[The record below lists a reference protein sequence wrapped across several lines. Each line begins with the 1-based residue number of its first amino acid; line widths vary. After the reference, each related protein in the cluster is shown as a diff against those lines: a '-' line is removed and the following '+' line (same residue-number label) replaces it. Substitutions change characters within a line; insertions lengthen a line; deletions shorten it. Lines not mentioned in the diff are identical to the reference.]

1 MNLKDEQTSDCNMK
15 SFKELLNERVL
26 IFDGAMGTNLQAQKL
41 SADDFGGKEYEG
53 CNEYL
58 IITKPDAVKKVH
70 LDFLEAGADIIET
83 NTFGSNEIVLAEY
96 NLQHLAYEISK
107 KAAALAKELA
117 LSFSTNEKPR
127 FVAGSIG
134 PGTKLPSLGHITF
147 RELEKSY
154 YPQISGLIDGG
165 ADLLCIETCQD
176 MLQVKAAL
184 SSAMKVFEE
193 KKIKIP
199 IIVSI
204 TIETT
209 GTMLM
214 GTDISAALTTFEPY
228 DIIDV
233 IGMNCATGPKEM
245 SENVRYLCQNSPKP
259 VFVMPNAGI
268 PENVGGQACYH
279 LTPDELVHW
288 LSHFVKDLGVSIV
301 GGCCGTTKD
310 HIKKIVDNLSG
321 LKPAERKWNYQ
332 PSVSSNFISQPL
344 HVDPAPVLVGERCNA
359 NGSKQF
365 REYLLNDDYEGM
377 LQVARDQ
384 IKEGAHMLDICVAY
398 VGRDEKRDMIEFVKR
413 LNTQIQLPLM
423 FDSTEYEVIEAA
435 LEHYAGRAVINSIN
449 LEDGEER
456 ISKILPLAKKFGA
469 AVIALTIDEEGMAKT
484 ADKKLRIA
492 KRIRDIA
499 VNKYNLRE
507 SDLIFDP
514 LTFTLGSGDEEFRR
528 SAIETLDAIK
538 LIKKEIPESKTIL
551 GISNVSFGL
560 NPKARHALNSVFLY
574 YAVQAGLDLA
584 IVHASKIMPLNKI
597 DERGKQLCEE
607 LIFDKRRYEYV

>member
-1 MNLKDEQTSDCNMK
+1 MK
-15 SFKELLNERVL
+15 SFTEILKERVL
-26 IFDGAMGTNLQAQKL
+26 VFDGAMGTNLQAQNL
-41 SADDFGGKEYEG
+41 TAEDFGGKEFEG

-58 IITKPDAVKKVH
+58 IISKPEAVKKVH

-96 NLQHLAYEISK
+96 NLQHLAYEISR
-107 KAAALAKELA
+107 KAARLAKDLA
-117 LSFSTNEKPR
+117 TEFSSSDKPR

-154 YPQISGLIDGG
+154 YPQISGLFDGG
-165 ADLLCIETCQD
+165 VDILCIETCQD
-176 MLQVKAAL
+176 LLQIKAAL
-184 SSAMKVFEE
+184 SAAMKVFEE

-199 IIVSI
+199 VIVSI

-214 GTDISAALTTFEPY
+214 GTDISAALTTLEPY

-268 PENVGGQACYH
+268 PENVGGRACYH

-288 LSHFVKDLGVSIV
+288 LSHFVKDLGVNIV
-301 GGCCGTTKD
+301 GGCCGTTKE
-310 HIKKIVDNLSG
+310 HIKLLAENLSG
-321 LKPAERKWNYQ
+321 LQPIERNWNYQ
-332 PSVSSNFISQPL
+332 PSVSSNFISQTL
-344 HVDPAPVLVGERCNA
+344 SVDPAPVLVGERCNA

-365 REYLLNDDYEGM
+365 REYLLKDDYEAM

-384 IKEGAHMLDICVAY
+384 IKESAHMLDVCVAY
-398 VGRDEKRDMIEFVKR
+398 VGRDEKKDMIEFVKI
-413 LNTQIQLPLM
+413 LNTQIILPIM
-423 FDSTEYEVIEAA
+423 IDSTEYEVIEAA
-435 LEHYAGRAVINSIN
+435 LEHYAGRCVINSVN

-456 ISKILPLAKKFGA
+456 ISKIFPLAKKFGA

-484 ADKKLRIA
+484 AEKKLSIA
-492 KRIRDIA
+492 KRIRDLA
-499 VNKYNLRE
+499 VQKYSLRE
-507 SDLIFDP
+507 DDLIFDP

-528 SAIETLDAIK
+528 SAIETLEAIK
-538 LIKKEIPESKTIL
+538 LIKREIPRSKTIL

-597 DERGKQLCEE
+597 DEKGRQLCEE
-607 LIFDKRRYEYV
+607 LIFDKRKFEYV

>member
-1 MNLKDEQTSDCNMK
+1 MK

-26 IFDGAMGTNLQAQKL
+26 IFDGAMGTNLQAQNL
-41 SADDFGGKEYEG
+41 TADDFGGKEFEG

-70 LDFLEAGADIIET
+70 LDFLEAGSDIIET
-83 NTFGSNEIVLAEY
+83 NTFGSNEVVLAEY
-96 NLQHLAYEISK
+96 NLQHLSYEISK
-107 KAAALAKELA
+107 KSAALAKELA
-117 LSFSTNEKPR
+117 LSFSTEEKPR

-154 YPQISGLIDGG
+154 YPQILGLIDGG

-184 SSAMKVFEE
+184 SAAMKVFDENR
-193 KKIKIP
+193 IKIP

-245 SENVRYLCQNSPKP
+245 SENIRYLCQNSPKP
-259 VFVMPNAGI
+259 IFVMPNAGI
-268 PENVGGQACYH
+268 PENVGGKACYH
-279 LTPDELVHW
+279 LTPDELVQW

-301 GGCCGTTKD
+301 GGCCGTTKE
-310 HIKKIVDNLSG
+310 HIKKLVDNLSG

-344 HVDPAPVLVGERCNA
+344 HLDPAPVLVGERCNA

-365 REYLLNDDYEGM
+365 REYLLNDDYDGM

-398 VGRDEKRDMIEFVKR
+398 VGRDEKKDMIEFVKR

-484 ADKKLRIA
+484 ADKKFKIA

-528 SAIETLDAIK
+528 SAIETLEAIK
-538 LIKKEIPESKTIL
+538 LIKKEIPDSKTIL
-551 GISNVSFGL
+551 GISNISFGL
-560 NPKARHALNSVFLY
+560 TPKARHALNSVFLY

-607 LIFDKRRYEYV
+607 LIFDKRKFEYV

>member
-1 MNLKDEQTSDCNMK
+1 MK
-15 SFKELLNERVL
+15 TFSELLKERVL
-26 IFDGAMGTNLQAQKL
+26 IFDGAMGTNLQAQNL
-41 SADDFGGKEYEG
+41 SADDFGGKEFEG

-58 IITKPDAVKKVH
+58 IITKPEAVKKVH

-83 NTFGSNEIVLAEY
+83 NTFGSNEVVLSEY
-96 NLQHLAYEISK
+96 NLQHLAYEISRK
-107 KAAALAKELA
+107 SAQLAKDLA
-117 LSFSTNEKPR
+117 IQFSTNDKPR

-134 PGTKLPSLGHITF
+134 PETKLPSLGHITF

-154 YPQISGLIDGG
+154 YPQISGLVDGG

-176 MLQVKAAL
+176 LLQIKAAL
-184 SSAMKVFEE
+184 SAAMKVFSE
-193 KKIKIP
+193 KKLKLP

-214 GTDISAALTTFEPY
+214 GTDISAALTTLEPY

-259 VFVMPNAGI
+259 IFVMPNAGI
-268 PENVGGQACYH
+268 PENVDGRACYH
-279 LTPDELVHW
+279 LSPDELVHW
-288 LSHFVKDLGVSIV
+288 LSHFVKDLGVNIV
-301 GGCCGTTKD
+301 GGCCGTTKE
-310 HIKKIVDNLSG
+310 HIRKLVDALSN
-321 LKPAERKWNYQ
+321 LKPAERNWNYQ
-332 PSVSSNFISQPL
+332 PSVSSNFISQTL
-344 HVDPAPVLVGERCNA
+344 RVDPAPLLVGERCNA
-359 NGSKQF
+359 NGSKKF
-365 REYLLNDDYEGM
+365 REYLLKDDYEGM

-384 IKEGAHMLDICVAY
+384 IKEGAHMLDVCVAY
-398 VGRDEKRDMIEFVKR
+398 VGRDEKKDMIEFVKR
-413 LNTQIQLPLM
+413 LNTQITLPIM
-423 FDSTEYEVIEAA
+423 IDSTEYEVIEAA
-435 LEHYAGRAVINSIN
+435 LEHYAGRCVINSIN

-456 ISKILPLAKKFGA
+456 ISKVLPLAKKFGA

-484 ADKKLRIA
+484 AEKKLSIA

-499 VNKYNLRE
+499 INKYGLRE
-507 SDLIFDP
+507 EDLIFDP

-538 LIKKEIPESKTIL
+538 LIKKEIPKAFTIL

-607 LIFDKRRYEYV
+607 LIFDKRRFEYV

>member
-1 MNLKDEQTSDCNMK
+1 MQ
-15 SFKELLNERVL
+15 SFIQLLNERVL
-26 IFDGAMGTNLQAQKL
+26 IFDGATGTNLQSQNL
-41 SADDFGGKEYEG
+41 SVDDFGGKEFEG

-58 IITKPDAVKKVH
+58 IFTKPEAVRKVH

-96 NLQHLAYEISK
+96 NLQHLTYEISR
-107 KAAALAKELA
+107 KAAKLAKDLA
-117 LSFSTNEKPR
+117 LDFSTNEKPR

-147 RELEKSY
+147 RELERSY

-165 ADLLCIETCQD
+165 VDLLCIETCQD
-176 MLQVKAAL
+176 LLQIKAAL
-184 SSAMKVFEE
+184 SSAMIVFNE
-193 KKIKIP
+193 KKLKLP

-214 GTDISAALTTFEPY
+214 GTDISAALTSLEPY

-268 PENVGGQACYH
+268 PENVDGRACYH
-279 LTPDELVHW
+279 LSPEELVQW
-288 LSHFVKDLGVSIV
+288 LSHFVKDLGVNIV
-301 GGCCGTTKD
+301 GGCCGTTKE
-310 HIKKIVDNLSG
+310 HIKKLVENLSH
-321 LKPAERKWNYQ
+321 LKPAERNWNYQ
-332 PSVSSNFISQPL
+332 PSVSSNFINQPL
-344 HVDPAPVLVGERCNA
+344 RVDPAPVLVGERCNA

-365 REYLLNDDYEGM
+365 REYLLKDDYDGM
-377 LQVARDQ
+377 LQVAKDQ

-398 VGRDEKRDMIEFVKR
+398 VGRDEKKDMIEFIKR
-413 LNTQIQLPLM
+413 LNTQVTLPIM
-423 FDSTEYEVIEAA
+423 IDSTEYEVIEVA
-435 LEHYAGRAVINSIN
+435 LEHYAGRCVINSIN

-456 ISKILPLAKKFGA
+456 ISKVLPLAKKFGA

-484 ADKKLRIA
+484 ANKKLEIA
-492 KRIRDIA
+492 LRIRNIA
-499 VNKYNLRE
+499 VNKYGLRE
-507 SDLIFDP
+507 DDLIFDP

-538 LIKKEIPESKTIL
+538 LIKKEIPRSFTIL

-574 YAVQAGLDLA
+574 HAVKAGLDLA

-597 DERGKQLCEE
+597 DEKGKQLCEE
-607 LIFDKRRYEYV
+607 LIFDKRKFEFV

>member
-1 MNLKDEQTSDCNMK
+1 MK
-15 SFKELLNERVL
+15 TFRDLLHERVL
-26 IFDGAMGTNLQAQKL
+26 IFDGAMGTNLQVQNL
-41 SADDFGGKEYEG
+41 TADDFGGKEYEG

-58 IITKPDAVKKVH
+58 VFTKPEAVHKVH
-70 LDFLEAGADIIET
+70 LGFLEAGADIIET
-83 NTFGSNEIVLAEY
+83 NSFGSNEIVLSEY
-96 NLQHLAYEISK
+96 NLAHLSYEISK
-107 KAAALAKELA
+107 RSAEIAKELA
-117 LSFSTNEKPR
+117 QSFSTNEKPR

-147 RELEKSY
+147 RELENSY
-154 YPQISGLIDGG
+154 YKQISGLIDGG
-165 ADLLCIETCQD
+165 VDLLCIETCQD
-176 MLQVKAAL
+176 MLQIKSALAAA
-184 SSAMKVFEE
+184 SKVFQE
-193 KKIKIP
+193 KKIQLP

-228 DIIDV
+228 EIIDV
-233 IGMNCATGPKEM
+233 FGMNCATGPKEM

-259 VFVMPNAGI
+259 IFVMPNAGI
-268 PENVGGQACYH
+268 PENIGGKACYH

-288 LSHFVKDLGVSIV
+288 LKHFVVDLGVNIV
-301 GGCCGTTKD
+301 GGCCGTTKE
-310 HIKKIVDNLSG
+310 HIKKLVNELSNLQ
-321 LKPAERKWNYQ
+321 PAKRVWDFQ
-332 PSVSSNFISQPL
+332 PSVSSNFISQTL
-344 HVDPAPVLVGERCNA
+344 SVDPAPVLVGERCNA

-365 REYLLNDDYEGM
+365 REFLLNDDYEGM
-377 LQVARDQ
+377 VQVAKDQ

-398 VGRDEKRDMIEFVKR
+398 VGRDEKKDMIEFVKR
-413 LNTQIQLPLM
+413 LNTQVSLPLM

-456 ISKILPLAKKFGA
+456 ISRILPLTKKFGA

-484 ADKKLRIA
+484 AEKKLQIA
-492 KRIRDIA
+492 KRIRDLA
-499 VNKYNLRE
+499 VNKYKLRE
-507 SDLIFDP
+507 CDLIFDP
-514 LTFTLGSGDEEFRR
+514 LTFTLGSGDDDFRR
-528 SAIETLDAIK
+528 SAIETLEAIK
-538 LIKKEIPESKTIL
+538 LIKKEIPQAKTIL

-560 NPKARHALNSVFLY
+560 NQKARHALNSVFLY

-597 DERGKQLCEE
+597 DERGKHLCEE
-607 LIFDKRRYEYV
+607 LIFDKRKFVYV

>member
-1 MNLKDEQTSDCNMK
+1 MQ
-15 SFKELLNERVL
+15 SFIQLLNERVL
-26 IFDGAMGTNLQAQKL
+26 IFDGATGTNLQSQNL
-41 SADDFGGKEYEG
+41 SVDDFGGKEFEG

-58 IITKPDAVKKVH
+58 IFTKPEAVRKVH

-96 NLQHLAYEISK
+96 NLQHLTYEISR
-107 KAAALAKELA
+107 KAAKLAKDLA
-117 LSFSTNEKPR
+117 LDFSTNEKPR

-134 PGTKLPSLGHITF
+134 PGTKLPSLGHVTF
-147 RELEKSY
+147 RELERSY

-165 ADLLCIETCQD
+165 VDLLCIETCQD
-176 MLQVKAAL
+176 LLQIKAAL
-184 SSAMKVFEE
+184 SSAMIVFNE
-193 KKIKIP
+193 KKLKLP

-214 GTDISAALTTFEPY
+214 GTDISAALTSLEPY
-228 DIIDV
+228 DIINV

-268 PENVGGQACYH
+268 PENVDGRACYR
-279 LTPDELVHW
+279 LSPEELVQW
-288 LSHFVKDLGVSIV
+288 LSHFVKDLGVNIV
-301 GGCCGTTKD
+301 GGCCGTTKE
-310 HIKKIVDNLSG
+310 HIKKLVEHLSH
-321 LKPAERKWNYQ
+321 LKPAERNWNYQ

-344 HVDPAPVLVGERCNA
+344 RVDPAPVLVGERCNA

-365 REYLLNDDYEGM
+365 REYLLKDDYDGM
-377 LQVARDQ
+377 LQVAKDQ

-398 VGRDEKRDMIEFVKR
+398 VGRDEKKDMIEFIKR
-413 LNTQIQLPLM
+413 LNTQVTLPIM
-423 FDSTEYEVIEAA
+423 IDSTEYEVIEAA
-435 LEHYAGRAVINSIN
+435 LEHYAGRCVINSIN

-456 ISKILPLAKKFGA
+456 ISKVLPLAKKFGA

-484 ADKKLRIA
+484 ANKKLEIA
-492 KRIRDIA
+492 LRIRNIA
-499 VNKYNLRE
+499 VNKYGLRE
-507 SDLIFDP
+507 DDLIFDP

-538 LIKKEIPESKTIL
+538 LIKKEIPRSFTIL

-574 YAVQAGLDLA
+574 HAVKAGLDLA

-597 DERGKQLCEE
+597 DEKGKQLCEE
-607 LIFDKRRYEYV
+607 LIFDKRKFEFV

>member
-1 MNLKDEQTSDCNMK
+1 MK
-15 SFKELLNERVL
+15 PFKELLNERVL
-26 IFDGAMGTNLQAQKL
+26 IFDGAMGTNLQAQNL

-58 IITKPDAVKKVH
+58 VITKPNAVRKVH

-83 NTFGSNEIVLAEY
+83 NSFGSNEVVLAEY
-96 NLQHLAYEISK
+96 NLQHLSYEISRK
-107 KAAALAKELA
+107 SAELAKELA

-134 PGTKLPSLGHITF
+134 PGTKLPSLGHISF

-154 YPQISGLIDGG
+154 FPQISGLVDGG
-165 ADLLCIETCQD
+165 VDILCIETCQD
-176 MLQVKAAL
+176 MLQVKSAL
-184 SSAMKVFEE
+184 SAAMKVFEE
-193 KKIKIP
+193 KKTRVP

-268 PENVGGQACYH
+268 PENVGGKACYH
-279 LTPDELVHW
+279 LSPDELVHW
-288 LSHFVKDLGVSIV
+288 LSHFVKDLGVNIV
-301 GGCCGTTKD
+301 GGCCGTTKE
-310 HIKKIVDNLSG
+310 HIKKLVDNLSG
-321 LKPAERKWNYQ
+321 LKPAKRNWNYQ
-332 PSVSSNFISQPL
+332 PAVSSTFISQPL
-344 HVDPAPVLVGERCNA
+344 HIDPGPVLVGERCNA

-365 REYLLNDDYEGM
+365 REYLLKDDYEGM
-377 LQVARDQ
+377 LQVAKDQ

-398 VGRDEKRDMIEFVKR
+398 VGRDEKKDMIEFVKR
-413 LNTQIQLPLM
+413 LNTQVQLPLM

-435 LEHYAGRAVINSIN
+435 LEHYAGRAVINSVN

-484 ADKKLRIA
+484 AEKKLAIA
-492 KRIRDIA
+492 KRIRDLA
-499 VNKYNLRE
+499 VNKYQLRE

-528 SAIETLDAIK
+528 SAIETLEAIK
-538 LIKKEIPESKTIL
+538 LIKKEIPDSKTIL
-551 GISNVSFGL
+551 GVSNVSFGL
-560 NPKARHALNSVFLY
+560 NPKARYALNSVFLY

-597 DERGKQLCEE
+597 DEKGKQLCEE
-607 LIFDKRRYEYV
+607 LIFDKRRYEFV

>member
-1 MNLKDEQTSDCNMK
+1 MKDFIT
-15 SFKELLNERVL
+15 LLNERVL
-26 IFDGAMGTNLQAQKL
+26 IFDGAMGTNLQNQNL
-41 SADDFGGKEYEG
+41 SVDDYGGKEYEG

-58 IITKPDAVKKVH
+58 IFSKPDAVERVH

-83 NTFGSNEIVLAEY
+83 NTFGSNEVVLSEY
-96 NLQHLAYEISK
+96 NLQHLSYEISR
-107 KAAALAKELA
+107 KAAQLAKKLTLE
-117 LSFSTNEKPR
+117 FSTNEKPR

-147 RELEKSY
+147 NELEKAY
-154 YPQISGLIDGG
+154 YPQISGLVEGG
-165 ADLLCIETCQD
+165 VDLLCIETCQD
-176 MLQVKAAL
+176 LLQIKAAL
-184 SSAMKVFEE
+184 AASMKVFEE
-193 KKIKIP
+193 KKLRIP
-199 IIVSI
+199 IIVSV

-214 GTDISAALTTFEPY
+214 GTDISAALTTLEPY

-268 PENVGGQACYH
+268 PENIAGKACYH
-279 LTPDELVHW
+279 LSPDELVHW
-288 LSHFVKDLGVSIV
+288 LSHFVKDLGVNIV
-301 GGCCGTTKD
+301 GGCCGTTKE
-310 HIKKIVDNLSG
+310 HIKKLADNLSN
-321 LKPAERKWNYQ
+321 LKPAVRNWSYQ

-344 HVDPAPVLVGERCNA
+344 RVDPAPVLVGERCNA

-365 REYLLNDDYEGM
+365 REYLLKDDYEGM
-377 LQVARDQ
+377 LQVAKDQ
-384 IKEGAHMLDICVAY
+384 IKEGAHMIDVCVAY
-398 VGRDEKRDMIEFVKR
+398 VGRDEKKDMIEFVKR
-413 LNTQIQLPLM
+413 LNTQVILPIM
-423 FDSTEYEVIEAA
+423 IDSTEYEVIEAA
-435 LEHYAGRAVINSIN
+435 LEHYSGRCVINSIN

-456 ISKILPLAKKFGA
+456 ISKVLPLAKKFGA

-484 ADKKLRIA
+484 AERKLSIA

-499 VNKYNLRE
+499 INKYKLRE
-507 SDLIFDP
+507 QDLIFDP

-528 SAIETLDAIK
+528 SAIETLKAIR
-538 LIKKEIPESKTIL
+538 LIKQEIPESKTIL

-574 YAVQAGLDLA
+574 HAVQAGLDLA
-584 IVHASKIMPLNKI
+584 IVHAGKIMPLNKI

-607 LIFDKRRYEYV
+607 LIFDKRRYEYVG

>member
-1 MNLKDEQTSDCNMK
+1 MK
-15 SFKELLNERVL
+15 TFSELLKERVL
-26 IFDGAMGTNLQAQKL
+26 IFDGAMGTNLQAQNL
-41 SADDFGGKEYEG
+41 SADDFGGKEFEG

-58 IITKPDAVKKVH
+58 IITKPEAVKKVH

-83 NTFGSNEIVLAEY
+83 NTFGSNEVVLSEY
-96 NLQHLAYEISK
+96 NLQHLAYEISRK
-107 KAAALAKELA
+107 SAQLAKDLA
-117 LSFSTNEKPR
+117 IQFSTNDKPR

-154 YPQISGLIDGG
+154 YPQISGLVDGG

-176 MLQVKAAL
+176 LLQIKAAL
-184 SSAMKVFEE
+184 SAAMKVFSE
-193 KKIKIP
+193 KKLKLP

-214 GTDISAALTTFEPY
+214 GTDISAALTTLEPY

-259 VFVMPNAGI
+259 IFVMPNAGI
-268 PENVGGQACYH
+268 PENVDGRACYH
-279 LTPDELVHW
+279 LSPDELVHW
-288 LSHFVKDLGVSIV
+288 LSHFVKDLGVNIV
-301 GGCCGTTKD
+301 GGCCGTTKE
-310 HIKKIVDNLSG
+310 HIRKLVDALSN
-321 LKPAERKWNYQ
+321 LKPAERNWSYQ
-332 PSVSSNFISQPL
+332 PSVSSNFISQTL
-344 HVDPAPVLVGERCNA
+344 RVDPAPLLVGERCNA
-359 NGSKQF
+359 NGSKKF
-365 REYLLNDDYEGM
+365 REYLLKDDYEGM

-384 IKEGAHMLDICVAY
+384 IKEGAHMLDVCVAY
-398 VGRDEKRDMIEFVKR
+398 VGRDEKKDMIEFVKR
-413 LNTQIQLPLM
+413 LNTQITLPIM
-423 FDSTEYEVIEAA
+423 IDSTEYEVIEAA
-435 LEHYAGRAVINSIN
+435 LEHYAGRCVINSIN

-456 ISKILPLAKKFGA
+456 ISKVLPLAKKFGA

-484 ADKKLRIA
+484 AEKKLSIA

-499 VNKYNLRE
+499 INKYGLRE
-507 SDLIFDP
+507 EDLIFDP

-538 LIKKEIPESKTIL
+538 LIKKEIPKAFTIL

-584 IVHASKIMPLNKI
+584 IVHASKIIPLNKI

-607 LIFDKRRYEYV
+607 LIFDKRRFEYV

>member
-1 MNLKDEQTSDCNMK
+1 MK
-15 SFKELLNERVL
+15 RFLELLNEKVL
-26 IFDGAMGTNLQAQKL
+26 IFDGAMGTNLQAQNL

-58 IITKPDAVKKVH
+58 VITKPDAVKKVH

-83 NTFGSNEIVLAEY
+83 NTFGSNEVVLAEY
-96 NLQHLAYEISK
+96 NLQHLSYEISK

-117 LSFSTNEKPR
+117 LSFSTSEKPR

-147 RELEKSY
+147 RELEKAY

-228 DIIDV
+228 DIVDV

-268 PENVGGQACYH
+268 PENIGGKACYH
-279 LTPDELVHW
+279 LSPDELVHW
-288 LSHFVKDLGVSIV
+288 LSHFVKDLGVNIV
-301 GGCCGTTKD
+301 GGCCGTTKE
-310 HIKKIVDNLSG
+310 HIKKLVENLSG

-332 PSVSSNFISQPL
+332 PSVSSTFISQPL
-344 HVDPAPVLVGERCNA
+344 HLDPAPVLVGERCNA

-365 REYLLNDDYEGM
+365 REYLLKDDYEGM

-398 VGRDEKRDMIEFVKR
+398 VGRDEKKDMIEFVKR

-456 ISKILPLAKKFGA
+456 ASKMLPLAKKFGA

-484 ADKKLRIA
+484 AEKKLVIA

-514 LTFTLGSGDEEFRR
+514 LTFTLGSGDEEFRK
-528 SAIETLDAIK
+528 SAIETLEAIK

-607 LIFDKRRYEYV
+607 LIFDKRKFEYV

>member
-1 MNLKDEQTSDCNMK
+1 MNKFYEALK
-15 SFKELLNERVL
+15 ERVL
-26 IFDGAMGTNLQAQKL
+26 IFDGAMGTNLQAQNL
-41 SADDFGGKEYEG
+41 SADDYGGKEFEG

-58 IITKPDAVKKVH
+58 IITKPEAVKKVH

-83 NTFGSNEIVLAEY
+83 NTFGSNEVVLSEY
-96 NLQHLAYEISK
+96 NLKHLAYEISK
-107 KAAALAKELA
+107 KSAQLAKDLA
-117 LSFSTNEKPR
+117 VQFSTNEKPR

-154 YPQISGLIDGG
+154 YPQISGLVDGG
-165 ADLLCIETCQD
+165 VDLLCIETCQD
-176 MLQVKAAL
+176 LLQIKACL
-184 SSAMKVFEE
+184 SAAMQVFEE
-193 KKIKIP
+193 KKLRLP

-204 TIETT
+204 TIEAT

-214 GTDISAALTTFEPY
+214 GTDISAALTTLEPY

-268 PENVGGQACYH
+268 PENVEGRACYH
-279 LTPDELVHW
+279 LSPDELVQW
-288 LSHFVKDLGVSIV
+288 LSHFVKDLGVNIV
-301 GGCCGTTKD
+301 GGCCGTTKE
-310 HIKKIVDNLSG
+310 HIKKLVDALSNI
-321 LKPAERKWNYQ
+321 KPAERNWSYQ

-344 HVDPAPVLVGERCNA
+344 TVNPAPVLVGERCNA

-365 REYLLNDDYEGM
+365 REYLLKDDYEGM

-398 VGRDEKRDMIEFVKR
+398 VGRDEKKDMIEFVKR
-413 LNTQIQLPLM
+413 LNTQITLPIM
-423 FDSTEYEVIEAA
+423 IDSTEYEVIEAA
-435 LEHYAGRAVINSIN
+435 LEHYAGRCVINSIN

-456 ISKILPLAKKFGA
+456 ISKVLPLAKKFGA

-484 ADKKLRIA
+484 AEKKLSIA

-499 VNKYNLRE
+499 VNKYSLRE
-507 SDLIFDP
+507 NDLIFDP

-528 SAIETLDAIK
+528 SAIETLEAIR
-538 LIKKEIPESKTIL
+538 LIKQEIPGAFTIL

-607 LIFDKRRYEYV
+607 LIFDKRRFEYV